1 MKRFYS
7 FLLCAGMLSF
17 PFFLRAQ
24 ETEYSF
30 FEIVDDSNS
39 QPLVYAT
46 IIMTRTGIGVIS
58 DEKGNF
64 RIPNRFI
71 QANDTLRVSS
81 IGYRTTKF
89 NITSSKK
96 GNIQQLRIKRQIEA
110 LNEVVLN
117 FNKKQKK
124 LTARRIVIEAI
135 KKIPVNYSSN
145 PFSFTAY
152 YRDYQKIIDA
162 SELDPDHALKFQ
174 EYVNLNEGIVKVFD
188 AGFGTNKYSNDLNQ
202 AVLFSYELNEEFYT
216 DSILSIPY
224 DNYNQKYLKN
234 VTVSPLG
241 GNELYLLHI
250 GDAVRNFNIKS
261 FSFVNVLKNDFVRN
275 HHFKIEKVM
284 YQDEEAIYKI
294 NFTSSVSGMDKYFKA
309 GGSIYIDKNNFA
321 IHQLQYLNRNAR
333 TKAPLYEVNLAYK
346 KHGDHYFLNY
356 LMFNNYFNVKHGD
369 IFKVEKVN
377 YHYES
382 DSFTVVFNHGLNAKS
397 IRQPS
402 KQFNF
407 YFRKKRIAISRITI
421 VNQKTLRVTVV
432 PFDDEVERQEFP
444 DDIAYELK
452 DLQDVFGNT
461 INEGPTIRVKQY
473 RELFVQEVEDES
485 NLNEAHKFI
494 KKTSPLAHSKVN
506 PKEGIDKFWINSPLK
521 ESEQ

>member
-1 MKRFYS
+1 MKHCYS
-7 FLLCAGMLSF
+7 FLLCVLLLYF
-17 PFFLRAQ
+17 PLFLRAQ

-46 IIMTRTGIGVIS
+46 VIMLRTGIGVIS

-64 RIPNRFI
+64 RIPNRLI
-71 QANDTLRVSS
+71 QENDSLRISS
-81 IGYRTTKF
+81 IGYKTTKF
-89 NITSSKK
+89 KIVNSK
-96 GNIQQLRIKRQIEA
+96 NRSIHQLRIKRQIEA

-117 FNKKQKK
+117 FNKKQKIR
-124 LTARRIVIEAI
+124 TARGIVKEAI
-135 KKIPVNYSSN
+135 KQIPVNYPN
-145 PFSFTAY
+145 NAFSFTAY
-152 YRDYQKIIDA
+152 YRDYQKMIDA
-162 SELDPDHALKFQ
+162 SELEPEHPLRFQ

-202 AVLFSYELNEEFYT
+202 AVLFSYGLNHGFYT

-224 DNYNQKYLKN
+224 DNYNEKYLKN

-261 FSFVNVLKNDFVRN
+261 FSFVDVLKNDFVRN
-275 HHFKIEKVM
+275 HHFKIDKVM

-294 NFTSSVSGMDKYFKA
+294 DFSSSVSGMDKYFKA
-309 GGSIYIDKNNFA
+309 TGSIYIDKKNFA
-321 IHQLQYLNRNAR
+321 IHQLHYVNRETR
-333 TKAPLYEVNLAYK
+333 TRSPLYEVNVAYK
-346 KHGDHYFLNY
+346 NHAGQYFLNY

-369 IFKVEKVN
+369 IFKVEEVN

-382 DSFTVVFNHGLNAKS
+382 DSFTIVFNHGLNVKS
-397 IRQPS
+397 IRQPR

-407 YFRKKRIAISRITI
+407 YHKKNRIEISRIDI
-421 VNQKTLRVTVV
+421 LNQKTVRVKVV
-432 PFDDEVERQEFP
+432 PFDDEVERKKFP
-444 DDIAYELK
+444 DDIAYDLRN
-452 DLQDVFGNT
+452 LQDVFGNT
-461 INEGPTIRVKQY
+461 IHEGPTIRVKQY
-473 RELFVQEVEDES
+473 RELFVQEVETES
-485 NLNEAHKFI
+485 SLNKALKFV
-494 KKTSPLAHSKVN
+494 KKTSPLLQSEVS
-506 PKEGIDKFWINSPLK
+506 PREGINKFWVNSPLK